1 MRWSNLNGIG
11 IPERKETKNKRG
23 NIFENIIAKNFP
35 KLMKA
40 SSHRMKRPK
49 QTLNKKKR
57 PNNKE
62 PYILAEMAKES
73 VNMLRPEKQKKK
85 STIVRA
91 DFSKR

>member
-49 QTLNKKKR
+49 QTLNKKRSKTQ
-57 PNNKE
+57 K
-62 PYILAEMAKES
+62 
-73 VNMLRPEKQKKK
+73 NMYYMIAFVKDSRKGKTSIQ
-85 STIVRA
+85 
-91 DFSKR
+91 